1 MINGNV
7 KNFLLVFEMCV
18 VKMLVVVMGVFVI
31 SWGLFFIINIVY
43 GFCIWCVMFDFVVVV
58 KWMYYFNL
66 VFNFIV
72 YVCMNKEFRKVFC
85 IILFGCKCCCCLWGR
100 VEIIMDYIEFSL
112 GNYF

>member
-43 GFCIWCVMFDFVVVV
+43 GFCI
-58 KWMYYFNL
+58 
-66 VFNFIV
+66 
-72 YVCMNKEFRKVFC
+72 
-85 IILFGCKCCCCLWGR
+85 
-100 VEIIMDYIEFSL
+100 
-112 GNYF
+112 